1 MTRRI
6 TVSLPDDVAQYL
18 DKHPNSS
25 QVVADAVRER
35 MQRGEAVRKALEA
48 VGFVFTE
55 QSRAWARAALRPLND
70 DQRAEIARRRK
81 EIHSGKFRQER

>member
-1 MTRRI
+1 M
-6 TVSLPDDVAQYL
+6 SLPDDVAQYL

-35 MQRGEAVRKALEA
+35 MQRGEAVRKTLES

-55 QSRAWARAALRPLND
+55 QSRAWARAALRPLTD
-70 DQRAEIARRRK
+70 EQRAEIVQRRE
-81 EIHSGKFRQER
+81 EIRSGKFRKER